1 MKTRYL
7 LVGAMLLS
15 LCCFMS
21 CNKDE
26 DLFSRDEIQRFLF
39 NMKDDYYG
47 TVEVI
52 CRKDSLT
59 LDTLKTVARSRDSL
73 MFIMPL
79 EPIAKMVSD
88 KSVAQRLCDIGEI
101 TVTAGYEFLN
111 ATGETYTNFRLYPED
126 AIIYGGLGAPPTIRI
141 VFSSLYDGRYE
152 YYNQKNYISFNIAP
166 AELWVNGEKYETFQV
181 PYADKI
187 VYHFEGE
194 TK

>member
-1 MKTRYL
+1 
-7 LVGAMLLS
+7 MLLS

-26 DLFSRDEIQRFLF
+26 ELFSRDEIQRFLF

-47 TVEVI
+47 TVTVSY
-52 CRKDSLT
+52 RKDSLT
-59 LDTLKTVARSRDSL
+59 RDTLETIARSRDSL
-73 MFIMPL
+73 IFIMPL

-88 KSVAQRLCDIGEI
+88 KSVAQRLCDVGEI
-101 TVTAGYEFLN
+101 TVTAEYDFLKESWESF
-111 ATGETYTNFRLYPED
+111 THFSLYPKD

-141 VFSSLYDGRYE
+141 VFSSLYGGNWGE
-152 YYNQKNYISFNIAP
+152 NYIVFNIAP

-181 PYADKI
+181 PYADKL